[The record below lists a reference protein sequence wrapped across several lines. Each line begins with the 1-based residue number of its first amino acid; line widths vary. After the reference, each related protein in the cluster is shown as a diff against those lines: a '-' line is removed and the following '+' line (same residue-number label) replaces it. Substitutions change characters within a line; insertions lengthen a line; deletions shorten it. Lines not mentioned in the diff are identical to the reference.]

1 MLPPFPA
8 AISTRSRQAKSK
20 PEAETMAGASKHQWS
35 KAQKHTEL
43 MERLE
48 VLKTAWNL
56 GNGDVPQPWFK
67 KGIHKKVLLS
77 RLEAGFA
84 AFAAE
89 PAVKLPV
96 GLQDAIM
103 TENFDFES
111 CLTKFGLT
119 WEKAKE
125 KFAEGRLSRF
135 GLDWAQAMKAKFAR
149 AAKKKAKPRKAIARE
164 SCKEP
169 PNGYFFKY
177 DKKMY
182 QDVNKFCDHHEGMKK
197 CSSKARKVVVNTEFP
212 KSAYLVVP
220 GHSKNNYR
228 WIPADWKNGIT
239 DLSEK
244 KDAAYVLEQGE
255 KPTGAHILLVSMEE
269 LTRAAARALS
279 SHPPRKRKPENQKTQ
294 SANKRPKEYKTS
306 CGVEIQ

>member
-1 MLPPFPA
+1 M
-8 AISTRSRQAKSK
+8 
-20 PEAETMAGASKHQWS
+20 
-35 KAQKHTEL
+35 
-43 MERLE
+43 
-48 VLKTAWNL
+48 
-56 GNGDVPQPWFK
+56 
-67 KGIHKKVLLS
+67 
-77 RLEAGFA
+77 
-84 AFAAE
+84 
-89 PAVKLPV
+89 
-96 GLQDAIM
+96 
-103 TENFDFES
+103 
-111 CLTKFGLT
+111 
-119 WEKAKE
+119 
-125 KFAEGRLSRF
+125 SRF

-149 AAKKKAKPRKAIARE
+149 AAKKKARE

-182 QDVNKFCDHHEGMKK
+182 QDVNKFCDHHEGMKN

-255 KPTGAHILLVSMEE
+255 KPTGAHILLVSSEE

-279 SHPPRKRKPENQKTQ
+279 SHPPRKRKPEIQKTQ